1 MADGRVIID
10 TKLDTSGLESGIK
23 SINNILKAGFVTKGL
38 AYLSQA
44 LQKVSDE
51 TGELN
56 DSLRMA
62 STLFGGYDVDM
73 ERLATRLRQIS
84 NSTQIA
90 ASELGM
96 GLYNALSSGIPASE
110 DMSEALE
117 FVEKNALAAKAGM
130 ADLDSTVRTSASVM
144 NAYGMSV
151 EDTDR
156 ILGILMN
163 TQNLGITTIAELST
177 TLAQVIPTAAAFGV
191 SFEEVGAALAT
202 MTAMGTQTAQAT
214 TGLNNLLSELG
225 RQSQQ
230 GAKNL
235 EAAAEAA
242 GLGKKSFADLVDA
255 GYSLT
260 DILLMMQ
267 SYAEANGQSLV
278 DMFGSIEGG
287 RAALQLITEKGQTFT
302 DNLASMAETEGMV
315 EQASA
320 TVMTETD
327 RLGQSLA
334 NAASTIGGALVPAW
348 SEIAGLMADTI
359 DSLTGNRDRAGELKT
374 ALVNLQSA
382 TEGYRAAQ
390 EAAAG
395 ATDETTAAMLRQAA
409 EAQRQAILEF
419 ADAYKAAMNESVAN
433 TEGIQRAQG
442 IIDEM
447 QDRLQDLADQAGM
460 TMDEMQDAYARGRLP
475 SGYVSEYEQFTHEI
489 DHQEEVI
496 QTLTGGLDDLKESYD
511 SVVASAVKMVTE
523 GSLSIDDLSASSSML
538 ASTVRRLVNSY
549 QEGQIL
555 GSSLVDHTDAE
566 NLKAFRD
573 QFVELQS
580 SIDSG
585 TGEYYR
591 LQGAIDACN
600 EALATMAGSSSDGT
614 SSPTVAAPTVDTD
627 AVEGVMESLRT
638 SLRTAAGEFELLG
651 DESQWVEDSISALQ
665 SALTGL
671 LDAGLAP
678 ADAQIQAVVAQLE
691 SFQEKADAIASRE
704 TLQAIADDLDAALE
718 TAGTRFTLLGDEEAY
733 TEEQTRALESA
744 LSDYLNAGLDET
756 DGRVRDV
763 VDRLKELEAQ
773 AEVTASQ
780 LLDTVTSINDSFQ
793 QNHTIYELTG
803 DYVQYCRDQ
812 VSTLE
817 RALRTLA
824 DEGLEATDYRLV
836 QVMDQLDEWRGKLAE
851 AETGVGALA
860 DTLVGTLGNVDMWAS
875 ALSDG
880 IQAAMDVVI
889 DTPERLKE
897 LEASTLEATEAMAE
911 AYEELSEAKARGDE
925 DAIESLEDQIAG
937 YQELIKANEEEKKA
951 LESGEEAWKAF
962 GKSALEALADV
973 LYGLAEQL
981 AAQAI
986 SAALSFN
993 WAGAA
998 AAAAGSVAAFA
1009 AAAAVDAWAG
1019 SYASGGIVP
1028 QVAGV
1033 PTTGDRLTASV
1044 NPGELILNRAQQES
1058 IAAQLVA
1065 ADAQRALAASAAGG
1079 SSVVVNMQGA
1089 YIYGLDEPAVGRAIY
1104 DNIRRL
1110 EAEGVLR

>member
-10 TKLDTSGLESGIK
+10 TKLDTTGLESGIK
-23 SINNILKAGFVTKGL
+23 SINNLLKAGFITKGL
-38 AYLSQA
+38 AYLGQA
-44 LQKVSDE
+44 LRKVTDE

-84 NSTQIA
+84 NETQVA

-110 DMSEALE
+110 DMGEALE

-156 ILGILMN
+156 ILGVLMN

-235 EAAAEAA
+235 TAAAEAA
-242 GLGKKSFADLVDA
+242 GLGEKSFADLVKD
-255 GYSLT
+255 GRSLT

-267 SYAEANGQSLV
+267 SYAEAGGKSLV

-287 RAALQLITEKGQTFT
+287 RAALQLVTQDGQTFA
-302 DNLASMAETEGMV
+302 DNLASMADTEGMV

-327 RLGQSLA
+327 RLGRSLA

-348 SEIAGLMADTI
+348 SEIAGMMADTI
-359 DSLTGNRDRAGELKT
+359 DSLTGNRDRAGELET
-374 ALVNLQSA
+374 ALINLESA
-382 TEGYRAAQ
+382 TKAYKEAQ
-390 EAAAG
+390 KEAAG

-419 ADAYKAAMNESVAN
+419 ADAYRAAMDENVAN
-433 TEGIQRAQG
+433 AEGIQRAQG

-447 QDRLQDLADQAGM
+447 NGRLEALADQAGM
-460 TMDEMQDAYARGRLP
+460 TMDEMRDAYARGRLP
-475 SGYVSEYEQFTHEI
+475 EGYVGEYEQFTHEI
-489 DHQEEVI
+489 DHQEGVI
-496 QTLTGGLDDLKESYD
+496 QTLNGGLDDLKASYD
-511 SVVASAVKMVTE
+511 SVVSSAVRMVSE
-523 GSLSIDDLSASSSML
+523 GSLSIDDLAASSGML
-538 ASTVRRLVNSY
+538 ASTVRRLVGSY
-549 QEGQIL
+549 EGGQTL

-580 SIDSG
+580 SVDSG

-600 EALATMAGSSSDGT
+600 DALATMTATSSTG
-614 SSPTVAAPTVDTD
+614 SSPTVAPTVDTD
-627 AVEGVMESLRT
+627 AVETVMESLRT
-638 SLRTAAGEFELLG
+638 GLRTAAGEFELLG
-651 DESQWVEDSISALQ
+651 DESQWVGDSISALQ

-671 LDAGLAP
+671 LDAGLGP
-678 ADAQIQAVVAQLE
+678 ADARIQAVVAQLE
-691 SFQEKADAIASRE
+691 SFQAKADAIASRE
-704 TLQAIADDLDAALE
+704 TLQAIADDLDSALSV
-718 TAGTRFTLLGDEEAY
+718 AQSRFSLLGDEEEYA
-733 TEEQTRALESA
+733 EEQTRALESA
-744 LSDYLNAGLDET
+744 LSDYLNTGLDET
-756 DGRVRDV
+756 DGRVKDV
-763 VDRLKELEAQ
+763 VDRLRELEAQ
-773 AEVTASQ
+773 AAATSSE
-780 LLDTVTSINDSFQ
+780 LKGTVEDINAEFRNNQ
-793 QNHTIYELTG
+793 TIYKLTG
-803 DYVQYCRDQ
+803 DYTQYCRDQ
-812 VSTLE
+812 VASLE
-817 RALRTLA
+817 RAMRTLA
-824 DEGLEATDYRLV
+824 DEGLEYTDYRLV
-836 QVMDQLDEWRGKLAE
+836 QTMEQLEEWRDKLAK
-851 AETGVGALA
+851 AETGVGAFADTLA
-860 DTLVGTLGNVDMWAS
+860 DTFGKADMWAS
-875 ALSDG
+875 TLSDG

-889 DTPERLKE
+889 ETPERLRG
-897 LEASTLEATEAMAE
+897 LEASTLEATESMTE
-911 AYEELSEAKARGDE
+911 AYEELSEARARGDTQ
-925 DAIESLEDQIAG
+925 AIEALEDQIAA
-937 YQELIKANEEEKKA
+937 YQEVIDANAEEKKA

-986 SAALSFN
+986 AAMLSLPPN

-998 AAAAGSVAAFA
+998 LATAGSVAAFA
-1009 AAAAVDAWAG
+1009 AAAAVDKWAG
-1019 SYASGGIVP
+1019 SYATGGIVP
-1028 QVAGV
+1028 QKAGV

-1058 IAAQLVA
+1058 IAAQLAA
-1065 ADAQRALAASAAGG
+1065 ADAQRALAASASGG
-1079 SSVVVNMQGA
+1079 STVVVNLSGA

-1104 DNIRRL
+1104 ENIRTL
-1110 EAEGVLR
+1110 QAEGVLR

>member
-10 TKLDTSGLESGIK
+10 TKLDTTGLESGIK
-23 SINNILKAGFVTKGL
+23 SINSLLKAGFVTKGL
-38 AYLSQA
+38 AYLGQA
-44 LQKVSDE
+44 LRKVTDE

-73 ERLATRLRQIS
+73 ERLATRLRRIS
-84 NSTQIA
+84 NETQVA

-110 DMSEALE
+110 DMGEALE

-156 ILGILMN
+156 ILGVLMA

-235 EAAAEAA
+235 TAAAEAA
-242 GLGKKSFADLVDA
+242 GLGEKSFADLVKD
-255 GYSLT
+255 GHSLT

-267 SYAEANGQSLV
+267 SYAEAGGKSLV

-287 RAALQLITEKGQTFT
+287 RAALQLVTQDGQTFT
-302 DNLASMAETEGMV
+302 NNLASMADTEGMV

-327 RLGQSLA
+327 RLGRSLA

-348 SEIAGLMADTI
+348 SEIAGMMADTI
-359 DSLTGNRDRAGELKT
+359 DSLTGNRDRAGELET
-374 ALVNLQSA
+374 ALINLESA
-382 TEGYRAAQ
+382 TKAYKEAQ
-390 EAAAG
+390 EEAAG

-419 ADAYKAAMNESVAN
+419 ADAYRAAMDENVAN
-433 TEGIQRAQG
+433 AEGIQRAQG

-447 QDRLQDLADQAGM
+447 NGRLQALADQAGM

-475 SGYVSEYEQFTHEI
+475 EGYVGEYEQFTHEI
-489 DHQEEVI
+489 EHQEGVI
-496 QTLTGGLDDLKESYD
+496 QTLNGGLDDLKASYD
-511 SVVASAVKMVTE
+511 SVVSSAVRMVSE
-523 GSLSIDDLSASSSML
+523 GSLSIDDLAASSGML
-538 ASTVRRLVNSY
+538 ASTVRRLVGSY
-549 QEGQIL
+549 EGGQTL
-555 GSSLVDHTDAE
+555 GSSLIDHTDAE

-580 SIDSG
+580 SLDSG

-600 EALATMAGSSSDGT
+600 DALSAMAATSSTG

-627 AVEGVMESLRT
+627 AVKTVMQSLRT
-638 SLRTAAGEFELLG
+638 GLRTAAGEFELLG
-651 DESQWVEDSISALQ
+651 DESQWVGDSISALQ

-671 LDAGLAP
+671 LDAGLEP

-691 SFQEKADAIASRE
+691 SFQAKADAIASRDA
-704 TLQAIADDLDAALE
+704 LQAIADDLDAALGAAE
-718 TAGTRFTLLGDEEAY
+718 ARFRLLGDEEEHV
-733 TEEQTRALESA
+733 EEQTRALESA

-773 AEVTASQ
+773 AAATSSE
-780 LLDTVTSINDSFQ
+780 LRGTVEDINAEFRDNQ
-793 QNHTIYELTG
+793 TIYKLTG
-803 DYVQYCRDQ
+803 DYTQYCRDQ
-812 VSTLE
+812 VASLE
-817 RALRTLA
+817 RAMRTLA
-824 DEGLEATDYRLV
+824 DEGLEYTDYRLV
-836 QVMDQLDEWRGKLAE
+836 QTMEQLEEWRDKLAK

-860 DTLVGTLGNVDMWAS
+860 DTLADTFGNADMWAS
-875 ALSDG
+875 TLSDG

-889 DTPERLKE
+889 ETPERLRE
-897 LEASTLEATEAMAE
+897 LEDSTLEATESMTE
-911 AYEELSEAKARGDE
+911 AYEELSEARARGDTQ
-925 DAIESLEDQIAG
+925 AIEALEDQIAA
-937 YQELIKANEEEKKA
+937 YQAVIDANKEEKKA

-986 SAALSFN
+986 SASLSFN

-1028 QVAGV
+1028 QKAGV
-1033 PTTGDRLTASV
+1033 PTTGDRLVASV

-1058 IAAQLVA
+1058 IAAQLA
-1065 ADAQRALAASAAGG
+1065 MADAQRALAASASGG
-1079 SSVVVNMQGA
+1079 SMVVVNLSGA

-1104 DNIRRL
+1104 ENIRTL
-1110 EAEGVLR
+1110 QAEGVLR